1 MSRRVRLLTAAF
13 LATFALGVT
22 ACGGPTGPVDTSV
35 QNSGTHSVQNSG
47 THSVQNSGTMNS
59 SVQNS
64 GT

>member
-1 MSRRVRLLTAAF
+1 MSRRVRLLATAL
-13 LATFALGVT
+13 LATFALGAT

-35 QNSGTHSVQNSG
+35 QNSGTASVQNSG
-47 THSVQNSGTMNS
+47 TASVQNSGTMNA